1 MDAHILEPRAYLG
14 MSASTLNRMRT
25 EGRGPRYTKRGRR
38 VIYDIADL
46 EEWMEEGKRRSTA
59 ESEDK

>member
-1 MDAHILEPRAYLG
+1 

-25 EGRGPRYTKRGRR
+25 EGGEPRYTKRGRR

-46 EEWMEEGKRRSTA
+46 DEWMEEGKRRSTA